1 MLYSIFFCDFCIR
14 SYYSSVYKNYL
25 TFRNVSK
32 NRNETFYLHVSKIF
46 RIFVVEIG
54 EKRPFHSKIKEKSV

>member
-1 MLYSIFFCDFCIR
+1 MLYSIFFCCFRI
-14 SYYSSVYKNYL
+14 SNYYSTVYKNYL

-46 RIFVVEIG
+46 RTFALDMAKWSNKWYIVND
-54 EKRPFHSKIKEKSV
+54 